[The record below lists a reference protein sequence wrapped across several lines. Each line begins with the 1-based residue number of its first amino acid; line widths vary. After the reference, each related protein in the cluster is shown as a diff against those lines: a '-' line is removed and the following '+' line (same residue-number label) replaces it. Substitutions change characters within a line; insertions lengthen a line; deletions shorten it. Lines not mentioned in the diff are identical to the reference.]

1 MSGDDMKRKHTLM
14 KDFFREVRASRN
26 RFLSIMAIVIL
37 GVAFFSGVRAA
48 CPDMKL
54 SADTYYDDVNLMD
67 IRVLSTLGLTDEDV
81 DALEQIRG
89 IKAVDPAYSA
99 DVLCQMANS
108 QPVLHLMSYTKDMN
122 QLTIEEGRIPEKA
135 DEIFM
140 DQKFMESVNLQIG
153 DTVLLDSG
161 EEDKS
166 LEDTLLLN
174 EYTIVG
180 TGTSPFYLSL
190 DRGTSTIGNGS
201 VSGFGILLP
210 EAFTLDVY
218 TEIYLTVDEAET
230 YICYDDDYEDLVDEV
245 KDRIQGIEDEQ
256 CEIRYAKIKADGQE
270 DIDAAK
276 QEIADARKK
285 LKDAREEL
293 EDGKKQLQD
302 GKEEIQEKKQ
312 ELQDG
317 KDELAKQ
324 QKELESGKSQ
334 LSTAWSQLD
343 SQRQTLKQNE
353 ARLANVRQQLAQ
365 KEQELLAG
373 EEQLAQ
379 GDARIAA
386 GEEQLALA
394 KEQLEQSETLL
405 QEKAAEVEQAR
416 EMLPQLEQSL
426 EEVNQRLGEFLE
438 QVDQQMELP
447 DPEDEDQQ
455 PTLEELQES
464 KTQLETAIAQAK
476 QGIEAYEQ
484 GLLQIE
490 AGKQELAVQEEELL
504 QAKEQAEQSR
514 AVLAAGRVQLEDG
527 KAQLAAGEQQIALGK
542 AQLAQAEK
550 TLQSKQNQ
558 LKEGEK
564 ELDKARKTIK
574 SGEASL
580 KEAEETLQEKEKE
593 LQDAEEEFIK
603 ESEKAEKE
611 IAEGEDEIAEAQEKL
626 DELEKP
632 VWYILGRNSLQTYVG
647 YGQDAERIGAI
658 GEVFPA
664 IFFLVA
670 ALICLTTMTRMV
682 EENRTQIGMLKAL
695 GYGKAAIAAKY
706 LCYAFFASCV
716 GSLIGIF
723 AGQKTL
729 PVIII
734 QAYKI
739 LYNNLPVVQAPM
751 YLGYSV
757 SSALLAT
764 GITVLAAGFSCW
776 NELRAV
782 PAELMRPEAPK
793 KGKRIFLEHLPFIW
807 KRLSFSYK
815 AILRNLFR
823 YKKRFFM
830 TVLGIGGCMGL
841 LMVGFG
847 LKDSIMAIGEKQ
859 FGEIRVYSSALNL
872 NSDITEEE
880 RESLFHYLDQ
890 DEDVLSYMEG
900 KETSVDVEVGEEERS
915 VYLVVVPDKEKFR
928 QFVRL
933 KDRITQEEYQL
944 DDQGVVLSEKLAK
957 VLGVSEGDTIYLKDG
972 ETKKIETVVSHVVE
986 NYYFHYVYMSEQVY
1000 RQIYQKDPE
1009 YTEIFT
1015 INRTN
1020 EEAFEEEFQKEYMKL
1035 DGVMNITLLSTMEG
1049 RIADLI
1055 RSMDAII
1062 YVIVIAAGLL
1072 AFVVLYNLNN
1082 INISERR
1089 RELSTLKVLGFFDGE
1104 VSAYV
1109 FRENIILTL
1118 LGALTG
1124 IGFGL
1129 ALHRF
1134 VILTAEIDLM
1144 MFGREIKKISYL
1156 YSICLTILFS
1166 VLVNLFMHFRLKKL
1180 DMVESMKSVE

>member
-1 MSGDDMKRKHTLM
+1 M
-14 KDFFREVRASRN
+14 
-26 RFLSIMAIVIL
+26 
-37 GVAFFSGVRAA
+37 
-48 CPDMKL
+48 
-54 SADTYYDDVNLMD
+54 
-67 IRVLSTLGLTDEDV
+67 
-81 DALEQIRG
+81 
-89 IKAVDPAYSA
+89 
-99 DVLCQMANS
+99 
-108 QPVLHLMSYTKDMN
+108 
-122 QLTIEEGRIPEKA
+122 
-135 DEIFM
+135 
-140 DQKFMESVNLQIG
+140 
-153 DTVLLDSG
+153 
-161 EEDKS
+161 
-166 LEDTLLLN
+166 
-174 EYTIVG
+174 
-180 TGTSPFYLSL
+180 
-190 DRGTSTIGNGS
+190 
-201 VSGFGILLP
+201 
-210 EAFTLDVY
+210 
-218 TEIYLTVDEAET
+218 
-230 YICYDDDYEDLVDEV
+230 
-245 KDRIQGIEDEQ
+245 
-256 CEIRYAKIKADGQE
+256 
-270 DIDAAK
+270 
-276 QEIADARKK
+276 
-285 LKDAREEL
+285 
-293 EDGKKQLQD
+293 
-302 GKEEIQEKKQ
+302 
-312 ELQDG
+312 
-317 KDELAKQ
+317 
-324 QKELESGKSQ
+324 
-334 LSTAWSQLD
+334 
-343 SQRQTLKQNE
+343 
-353 ARLANVRQQLAQ
+353 
-365 KEQELLAG
+365 
-373 EEQLAQ
+373 
-379 GDARIAA
+379 
-386 GEEQLALA
+386 A
-394 KEQLEQSETLL
+394 KEQLETSEALL
-405 QEKAAEVEQAR
+405 QEKTAEVEQAR

-426 EEVNQRLGEFLE
+426 EEVNQ
-438 QVDQQMELP
+438 QMELL

-476 QGIEAYEQ
+476 QGIEEYEQ

-490 AGKQELAVQEEELL
+490 AGKQELAAKEEELL
-504 QAKEQAEQSR
+504 QVKEQAEQSR
-514 AVLAAGRVQLEDG
+514 AVLVAGRVQLEDG
-527 KAQLAAGEQQIALGK
+527 KTQLAAGEQQLASGK

-558 LKEGEK
+558 LKEGEQ
-564 ELDKARKTIK
+564 ELAKARKTIK

-593 LQDAEEEFIK
+593 LQDAEEEFLK

-611 IAEGEDEIAEAQEKL
+611 IKEGEDEIAEAQEKL

-793 KGKRIFLEHLPFIW
+793 KGKRILLEHLPFIW

-815 AILRNLFR
+815 ATLRNLFR

-880 RESLFHYLDQ
+880 REALFHYLDQ

-1072 AFVVLYNLNN
+1072 AFMVLYNLNN

-1166 VLVNLFMHFRLKKL
+1166 VLVNLFMHFRLKNL

>member
-1 MSGDDMKRKHTLM
+1 MKRKHTLI

-67 IRVLSTLGLTDEDV
+67 IRVLSTLGLTEEDV

-99 DVLCQMANS
+99 DVLCQMPNS

-122 QLTIEEGRIPEKA
+122 QLSVAEGRIPEKP
-135 DEIFM
+135 DEIFL
-140 DQKFMESVNLQIG
+140 DQKFMENNNLQIG
-153 DTVLLDSG
+153 DTVLFDAG
-161 EEDKS
+161 EEDEA

-174 EYTIVG
+174 EYTVVG
-180 TGTSPFYLSL
+180 AGTSPFYLSL

-210 EAFTLDVY
+210 EAFTLEVY

-245 KDRIQGIEDEQ
+245 KDRIKGIEDEQ

-276 QEIADARKK
+276 QEIAGARKK
-285 LKDAREEL
+285 LKDAKDEL

-324 QKELESGKSQ
+324 EKELESGKSQ
-334 LSTAWSQLD
+334 LNQAWSRLD
-343 SQRQTLKQNE
+343 SQRQTLKQSE
-353 ARLANVRQQLAQ
+353 AKLADVRQQLVQ

-379 GDARIAA
+379 GDARIEA

-394 KEQLEQSETLL
+394 KEQLEASE
-405 QEKAAEVEQAR
+405 
-416 EMLPQLEQSL
+416 
-426 EEVNQRLGEFLE
+426 
-438 QVDQQMELP
+438 
-447 DPEDEDQQ
+447 
-455 PTLEELQES
+455 
-464 KTQLETAIAQAK
+464 
-476 QGIEAYEQ
+476 
-484 GLLQIE
+484 
-490 AGKQELAVQEEELL
+490 
-504 QAKEQAEQSR
+504 
-514 AVLAAGRVQLEDG
+514 
-527 KAQLAAGEQQIALGK
+527 AL
-542 AQLAQAEK
+542 
-550 TLQSKQNQ
+550 
-558 LKEGEK
+558 
-564 ELDKARKTIK
+564 
-574 SGEASL
+574 
-580 KEAEETLQEKEKE
+580 LQEKEKE
-593 LQDAEEEFIK
+593 LQDAEEEFLK

-611 IAEGEDEIAEAQEKL
+611 IKEGEDEIAEAQEKL

-723 AGQKTL
+723 VGQKTL

-793 KGKRIFLEHLPFIW
+793 KGKRILLEHLPFIW

-815 AILRNLFR
+815 ATLRNLFR

-872 NSDITEEE
+872 NSDITEAE
-880 RESLFHYLDQ
+880 REALFRYLDQ
-890 DEDVLSYMEG
+890 DEDVLNYMEG
-900 KETSVDVEVGEEERS
+900 KETSVDVEVGDEERS
-915 VYLVVVPDKEKFR
+915 VYLVVVPDKEKF
-928 QFVRL
+928 QKFVRL
-933 KDRITQEEYQL
+933 KNRITQEEYQL

-1000 RQIYQKDPE
+1000 RQLYQKDPE

-1020 EEAFEEEFQKEYMKL
+1020 EEDFEEEFQKEYMKL

-1129 ALHRF
+1129 SLHRF

-1166 VLVNLFMHFRLKKL
+1166 VLVNLFMHFKLKKL
-1180 DMVESMKSVE
+1180 DIVESMKSVE

>member
-285 LKDAREEL
+285 LKDARDEL

-302 GKEEIQEKKQ
+302 GKKEIQDKKQ
-312 ELQDG
+312 ELMDG
-317 KDELAKQ
+317 KDELEKQ
-324 QKELESGKSQ
+324 QNELESGKSQ
-334 LSTAWSQLD
+334 INQAWAQID
-343 SQRQTLKQNE
+343 SQRQTLKQSE
-353 ARLANVRQQLAQ
+353 ARLADVRQQLAQ

-373 EEQLAQ
+373 EEQLVQ

-394 KEQLEQSETLL
+394 KEQLEQSEALL
-405 QEKAAEVEQAR
+405 QEKTAEVEQAR
-416 EMLPQLEQSL
+416 NMLPQLEESL
-426 EEVNQRLGEFLE
+426 EMVVQYMGLL
-438 QVDQQMELP
+438 
-447 DPEDEDQQ
+447 DPEKEWQK
-455 PTLEELQES
+455 PILEELQES

-476 QGIEAYEQ
+476 QGIEEYEQ

-490 AGKQELAVQEEELL
+490 AGKQELAAKEEELL

-514 AVLAAGRVQLEDG
+514 AVLAAGRTQLEVG
-527 KAQLAAGEQQIALGK
+527 KAQLAAGEQQVASGK

-558 LKEGEK
+558 LKEGEQ
-564 ELDKARKTIK
+564 ELAKARKTIK
-574 SGEASL
+574 NGEVSL

-593 LQDAEEEFIK
+593 LQDAEEEFLK

-611 IAEGEDEIAEAQEKL
+611 IKEGEDEIAEAQEKL

-695 GYGKAAIAAKY
+695 GYGKTAIAAKY

-723 AGQKTL
+723 VGQKTL

-793 KGKRIFLEHLPFIW
+793 KGKRILLEHFPFIW

-815 AILRNLFR
+815 ATLRNLFR

-880 RESLFHYLDQ
+880 REALFHYLDQ
-890 DEDVLSYMEG
+890 DEDVLNYMEG
-900 KETSVDVEVGEEERS
+900 KETSVDVEVGDEERS
-915 VYLVVVPDKEKFR
+915 VYLVVVPDNEKFR

-957 VLGVSEGDTIYLKDG
+957 VLGVSEGDIIYLKDG

-1000 RQIYQKDPE
+1000 RQLYQKDPE

-1020 EEAFEEEFQKEYMKL
+1020 EEVFEEEFQKEYMKL
-1035 DGVMNITLLSTMEG
+1035 DGVMNITMLSTMEG

-1166 VLVNLFMHFRLKKL
+1166 VLVNLFMHFKLKKL

>member
-1 MSGDDMKRKHTLM
+1 MSGDDMKRKHTLI

-81 DALEQIRG
+81 DALEQIQG

-99 DVLCQMANS
+99 DVLCQMPNS

-122 QLTIEEGRIPEKA
+122 QLSVNEGRIPEKP

-140 DQKFMESVNLQIG
+140 DQKFMESANLQIG

-161 EEDKS
+161 EEDES

-180 TGTSPFYLSL
+180 AGTSPFYLSL

-218 TEIYLTVDEAET
+218 TEIYLTVDDAET

-245 KDRIQGIEDEQ
+245 KDRIQEIEDRQ

-285 LKDAREEL
+285 LKDARDEL
-293 EDGKKQLQD
+293 DNGKKQLQD

-317 KDELAKQ
+317 KDELEKQ

-334 LSTAWSQLD
+334 LNNAWSQLD
-343 SQRQTLKQNE
+343 SQRQTLKQSE
-353 ARLANVRQQLAQ
+353 ARLADVRQQLAQ

-379 GDARIAA
+379 GDAQIAA
-386 GEEQLALA
+386 GEEQLAMA
-394 KEQLEQSETLL
+394 KEQLEQSEALL
-405 QEKAAEVEQAR
+405 QEKAEEVEQAR
-416 EMLPQLEQSL
+416 NMLPQLEESL
-426 EEVNQRLGEFLE
+426 EL
-438 QVDQQMELP
+438 VDQQIELL
-447 DPEDEDQQ
+447 DPEDEYQK
-455 PTLEELQES
+455 PILEELQES
-464 KTQLETAIAQAK
+464 KTQLETSIAQAK
-476 QGIEAYEQ
+476 QGIEEYEQ

-490 AGKQELAVQEEELL
+490 AGKQELANQEAELL

-514 AVLAAGRVQLEDG
+514 AVLAAGRTQLEDG
-527 KAQLAAGEQQIALGK
+527 KAQLAAGEQQIASGK

-564 ELDKARKTIK
+564 ELAKARKTTK

-593 LQDAEEEFIK
+593 LQDAEEEFLK

-706 LCYAFFASCV
+706 LCYAFVASCV

-723 AGQKTL
+723 VGQKTL

-815 AILRNLFR
+815 ATLRNLFR
-823 YKKRFFM
+823 YKKRFLM

-859 FGEIRVYSSALNL
+859 FGEIRIYSSAVNL

-880 RESLFHYLDQ
+880 REALFHYLDQ
-890 DEDVLSYMEG
+890 DEDVLNYMEG

-915 VYLVVVPDKEKFR
+915 VYLVVVPDKEKFQ

-957 VLGVSEGDTIYLKDG
+957 VLGISEGDTIYLKDG

-1000 RQIYQKDPE
+1000 RQLYQKDPE
-1009 YTEIFT
+1009 YTEVFT

-1020 EEAFEEEFQKEYMKL
+1020 EEAFEEEFQREYMKL

-1166 VLVNLFMHFRLKKL
+1166 VLVNLFMHFKLKKL

>member
-1 MSGDDMKRKHTLM
+1 MSGDDMKRKHTLI

-81 DALEQIRG
+81 DALEQIQG

-99 DVLCQMANS
+99 DVLCQMPNS
-108 QPVLHLMSYTKDMN
+108 QPVLYLMSYTEDMN
-122 QLTIEEGRIPEKA
+122 QITVVEGKIPEKP

-140 DQKFMESVNLQIG
+140 DQKFMESQNLQIG

-161 EEDKS
+161 ETDES

-174 EYTIVG
+174 RYTIVG
-180 TGTSPFYLSL
+180 AGTSPFYLSL

-218 TEIYLTVDEAET
+218 TEIYLTVDDAET

-245 KDRIQGIEDEQ
+245 KDRIQEIEDRQ

-285 LKDAREEL
+285 LKDARDGL

-317 KDELAKQ
+317 KDELEKQ

-334 LSTAWSQLD
+334 LNNAWSQLD
-343 SQRQTLKQNE
+343 SQRQTLKQSE
-353 ARLANVRQQLAQ
+353 ARLADVRQQLAQ

-379 GDARIAA
+379 GDAQIAA

-394 KEQLEQSETLL
+394 KKQLEQSEALL

-416 EMLPQLEQSL
+416 AMLPQLEQSL
-426 EEVNQRLGEFLE
+426 EQINE
-438 QVDQQMELP
+438 QIALL
-447 DPEDEDQQ
+447 DPENVWLKPIYEK
-455 PTLEELQES
+455 LQES
-464 KTQLETAIAQAK
+464 KTQLETSIVQAH
-476 QGIEAYEQ
+476 QGIEEYEQ

-490 AGKQELAVQEEELL
+490 AGKQELAKQEAELL
-504 QAKEQAEQSR
+504 QAKKQAEQSR
-514 AVLAAGRVQLEDG
+514 AVLAAGRTQLEDG
-527 KAQLAAGEQQIALGK
+527 KAQLAVGEQQIASGK

-558 LKEGEK
+558 LNEGEK
-564 ELDKARKTIK
+564 ELAKARKTIK

-580 KEAEETLQEKEKE
+580 IEAEETLQEKEKE
-593 LQDAEEEFIK
+593 LQDAEEVFLE

-706 LCYAFFASCV
+706 LCYAFVASCV

-723 AGQKTL
+723 VGQKTL

-815 AILRNLFR
+815 ATLRNLFR
-823 YKKRFFM
+823 YKKRFLM

-859 FGEIRVYSSALNL
+859 FGEIRIYSSAVNL

-880 RESLFHYLDQ
+880 REALFHYLDQ
-890 DEDVLSYMEG
+890 DEDVLNYMEG

-915 VYLVVVPDKEKFR
+915 VYLVVVPDKEKFQ

-957 VLGVSEGDTIYLKDG
+957 VLGISEGDTIYLKDG

-1000 RQIYQKDPE
+1000 RQLYQKDPE
-1009 YTEIFT
+1009 YTEVFT

-1020 EEAFEEEFQKEYMKL
+1020 EEAFEEEFQREYMKL

-1166 VLVNLFMHFRLKKL
+1166 VLVNLFMHFKLKKL